1 MHYIGELSALL
12 TAALWSI
19 SPYFFTNVILKVGAI
34 NLNIYRLVVAGIL
47 LVLTIFILNIDY
59 SITSQQ
65 VFLLS
70 LSGFIGLVVG
80 DTFLFASYREIGPR
94 VTILIMSLNPAIA
107 AILAFFM
114 LDEVLSFLG
123 IFGMLITL
131 AGIALVVQERETG
144 DNKLYKIT
152 RKGIFFGVMAAIGQG
167 VGLIPAKMA
176 FEYGEINSL
185 VATFVRI
192 AAASVFFIPYFFY
205 KKSAIPILKTSVKDV
220 KIVGMTLLGSI
231 VGPYLGITFSFI
243 AIMYTKVGIASTL
256 MSTMPI
262 MMLPLSHFIYKEK
275 VSVKSI
281 IGAVIAVV
289 GVVVLI
295 FR

>member
-1 MHYIGELSALL
+1 MQYIGEISALL
-12 TAALWSI
+12 TAALWSV

-47 LVLTIFILNIDY
+47 LMLTIFILNIDY
-59 SITSQQ
+59 SITSEQ

-70 LSGFIGLVVG
+70 LSGFIGLVIG

-114 LDEVLSFLG
+114 LDEILSILG
-123 IFGMLITL
+123 IIGMMITL

-152 RKGIFFGVMAAIGQG
+152 RKGIFFGVMAAVGQG

-176 FEYGEINSL
+176 FEYGDINSL

-205 KKSAIPILKTSVKDV
+205 NKSAIPILKTSVKDV
-220 KIVGMTLLGSI
+220 KIIGMTLLGSI

-281 IGAVIAVV
+281 IGALIAVA

-295 FR
+295 LR

>member
-1 MHYIGELSALL
+1 MQYIGEISALL
-12 TAALWSI
+12 TAALWSV

-47 LVLTIFILNIDY
+47 LMLTIFILNIDY

-94 VTILIMSLNPAIA
+94 VTILIMSLNPAVA

-114 LDEVLSFLG
+114 LDEVISIIG
-123 IFGMLITL
+123 IVGMLITL

-152 RKGIFFGVMAAIGQG
+152 RKGVFFGVMAAVGQG

-176 FEYGEINSL
+176 FEYGDINSL

-205 KKSAIPILKTSVKDV
+205 NKSAIPILNTSVKDV
-220 KIVGMTLLGSI
+220 KILGMTLLGSI

-281 IGAVIAVV
+281 IGALIAVA
-289 GVVVLI
+289 GVIVLI
-295 FR
+295 LR

>member
-1 MHYIGELSALL
+1 MQYIGEISALL
-12 TAALWSI
+12 TAALWSV

-47 LVLTIFILNIDY
+47 LMLTIFILNIDY
-59 SITSQQ
+59 SITSEQ

-70 LSGFIGLVVG
+70 LSGFIGLVIG

-114 LDEVLSFLG
+114 LDEVISIIG
-123 IFGMLITL
+123 IVGMLITL

-152 RKGIFFGVMAAIGQG
+152 RKGIFYGVMAAVGQG

-176 FEYGEINSL
+176 FEYGDINSL

-205 KKSAIPILKTSVKDV
+205 NKSAIPILKTSVKDV
-220 KIVGMTLLGSI
+220 KIMGMTLLGSI
-231 VGPYLGITFSFI
+231 VGPYLGITFSFL

-281 IGAVIAVV
+281 IGALIAVA

-295 FR
+295 LR

>member
-1 MHYIGELSALL
+1 M
-12 TAALWSI
+12 
-19 SPYFFTNVILKVGAI
+19 
-34 NLNIYRLVVAGIL
+34 VVAGIL

-220 KIVGMTLLGSI
+220 KIVEHFAGSI
-231 VGPYLGITFSFI
+231 VGPYLVTFSFI
-243 AIMYTKVGIASTL
+243 AIMYTKRNWSSTL

-262 MMLPLSHFIYKEK
+262 TCFHY
-275 VSVKSI
+275 
-281 IGAVIAVV
+281 
-289 GVVVLI
+289 LI
-295 FR
+295 LF

>member
-1 MHYIGELSALL
+1 MQYIGEISALL
-12 TAALWSI
+12 TAALWSV

-47 LVLTIFILNIDY
+47 LMLTIFILNIDY
-59 SITSQQ
+59 TITSQQ

-80 DTFLFASYREIGPR
+80 DTFLFAAYREIGPR

-114 LDEVLSFLG
+114 LDEVISIIG
-123 IFGMLITL
+123 IVGMLITL

-152 RKGIFFGVMAAIGQG
+152 RKGVFYGVMAAVGQG

-176 FEYGEINSL
+176 FEFGDINSL

-205 KKSAIPILKTSVKDV
+205 NKSAIPILKTSVKDM
-220 KIVGMTLLGSI
+220 KIMGMTLLGSI

-243 AIMYTKVGIASTL
+243 AIMYTKIGIASTL

-275 VSVKSI
+275 VSIKSI
-281 IGAVIAVV
+281 IGALIAVA

-295 FR
+295 LR

>member
-12 TAALWSI
+12 TAALWSV

-47 LVLTIFILNIDY
+47 LMLTIFIFNIDY
-59 SITSQQ
+59 SITSEQI
-65 VFLLS
+65 FLLS

-80 DTFLFASYREIGPR
+80 DTFLFAAYREIGPR

-114 LDEVLSFLG
+114 LDEILSILG
-123 IFGMLITL
+123 IVGMLITL

-152 RKGIFFGVMAAIGQG
+152 RKGVFFGVMAAVGQG

-176 FEYGEINSL
+176 FEFGDINSL

-192 AAASVFFIPYFFY
+192 AASSICFIPYFFY
-205 KKSAIPILKTSVKDV
+205 NKSAIPIFKKSIKDV
-220 KIVGMTLLGSI
+220 KIIGMTLLGSI

-281 IGAVIAVV
+281 IGALIAVA

-295 FR
+295 LR